1 MVTTYY
7 LNLVAGNLLGTKTS
21 PGIPAIYYVGL
32 SKSAPTVA
40 GGNVSEPS
48 GGGYTRV
55 AMTGMSAP
63 TNGVIKNG
71 QEVAFA
77 EASGNWGAIT
87 HVVVYDAATGGNL
100 LMYSELP
107 AAKTVTSG
115 DQARFKVG
123 SLIFTVKAA

>member
-21 PGIPAIYYVGL
+21 PGIPATYYVGL

-48 GGGYTRV
+48 GGGTL
-55 AMTGMSAP
+55 
-63 TNGVIKNG
+63 NGVIKNG

-87 HVVVYDAATGGNL
+87 HVVVYDTATGGNL